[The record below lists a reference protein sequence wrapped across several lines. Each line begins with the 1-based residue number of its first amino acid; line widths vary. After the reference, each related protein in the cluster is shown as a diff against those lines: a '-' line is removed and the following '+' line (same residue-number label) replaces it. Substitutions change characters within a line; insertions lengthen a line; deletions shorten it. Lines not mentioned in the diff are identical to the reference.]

1 MSGTSLRD
9 HLRLRVQSPRALLEF
24 PFGPGT
30 QAVVVLVAPALVAVL
45 LVAPALVAV
54 LMSALVAASRVRR
67 RVPALVAVL
76 RRKVAALVAPPRGR
90 SVKQRVGKVPAI
102 QGRATISKE
111 SITTSSSVLLVLTDA
126 MADRPPRF

>member
-1 MSGTSLRD
+1 MSGILLRD
-9 HLRLRVQSPRALLEF
+9 HLRLRVQSPRALQEF

-30 QAVVVLVAPALVAVL
+30 QAVVVLVVPALVAVL
-45 LVAPALVAV
+45 LVAPARVAV

-76 RRKVAALVAPPRGR
+76 RRKVAALPPRSR

-126 MADRPPRF
+126 MADRPPLF